1 MSTYLVE
8 FGMDCIEIDEG
19 VYQFL
24 MNGIMG
30 NNDGWAHIYDVGKE
44 EYDINLQAIKYIHKK
59 PTE

>member
-24 MNGIMG
+24 MDNGITG
-30 NNDGWAHIYDVGKE
+30 NNAGWVHIYDVGKE
-44 EYDINLQAIKYIHKK
+44 EYDINPQAIKYIHKK
-59 PTE
+59 TY